1 MEPRKFGRILRVSL
15 LIPALVMVAMA
26 GIVGFEVEQL
36 RTGLGWVDH
45 TDRVI
50 SEARLTFRSM
60 VDEETGLRG
69 YLLTRRDDFLQPYN
83 DALPRVEAEFEKL
96 PQLVAD
102 NPEQLKRVEELRDSY
117 DKWLAYS
124 KTMLSP
130 DSVLIANTY
139 EANLQGKQMM
149 DDIRRQMDELMQA
162 EYALRDERVR
172 KSADLDRIFFG
183 SLIGLTVLL
192 GTTLVLF
199 TRRQLLGLSS
209 SYEQVLQ
216 DSRQKTAQVQEQ
228 REWFSTTLRS
238 IGDAVIATD
247 AHGKISLMN
256 SVASELTGWTE
267 DEARG
272 HDLQEVFNILN
283 QETREVVEN
292 PVSKVRRLNKVVGLA
307 NHTVLISKGGKEYN
321 IDDSGAPIRNSEGEM
336 VGVVLVFRDIT
347 RTYQMERTLR
357 TTEKLA
363 LAGRLSAT
371 IAHEIHNPLDTV
383 GNVLYLIQSDS
394 QGEVR
399 QHIELAMQEL
409 QRVSQVTRSMLS
421 LYRESKTPVSV
432 SVKDVLESVLA
443 LFETKIA
450 SKEASIGKSYQS
462 GLAVEGFPGEL
473 RQVFSN
479 FIGNALD
486 AIAQHGAV
494 SVMASKTPAKG
505 DQPAGITVVV
515 ADNGSGIS
523 QENLSK
529 LFLPFFTTK
538 GEQGTGIGLWV
549 SKGIIDKHGGNVSVD
564 SSTEPDYHGT
574 TFTVWLPEKFT
585 GERHRPPEIVTSDNG
600 AEKLETA

>member
-1 MEPRKFGRILRVSL
+1 MESKKFGRILRVSL
-15 LIPALVMVAMA
+15 LIPVLVILAMA
-26 GIVGFEVEQL
+26 GVVGVEVQQL
-36 RTGLGWVDH
+36 RTALGWVDH

-50 SEARLTFRSM
+50 AEVRLAFRSM

-69 YLLTRRDDFLQPYN
+69 YLLTRRDEFLEPYN
-83 DALPRVEAEFEKL
+83 EALPRVDVEFEKL

-102 NPEQLKRVEELRDSY
+102 NPEQLQRIQQLRNSY

-124 KTMLSP
+124 KAMLSP
-130 DSVLIANTY
+130 DAALTANTY
-139 EANLQGKQMM
+139 EANLQGKQLM
-149 DDIRRQMDELMQA
+149 DDIRRQIDELVQE
-162 EYALRDERVR
+162 EYDLRDQRVR
-172 KSADLDRIFFG
+172 KSSDLDRLFFG
-183 SLIGLTVLL
+183 SLVGLTVLL

-209 SYEQVLQ
+209 SYEEALQ
-216 DSRQKTAQVQEQ
+216 DSRQKTSQVQEQ
-228 REWFSTTLRS
+228 REWFATTLRS

-247 AHGKISLMN
+247 AAGKVTLMN
-256 SVASELTGWTE
+256 AVACELTEWTE
-267 DEARG
+267 QDARS
-272 HDLQEVFNILN
+272 HDLQEVFKIVN
-283 QETREVVEN
+283 QETRQVVEN
-292 PVSKVRRLNKVVGLA
+292 PASKVRRLNKVVGLA
-307 NHTVLISKGGKEYN
+307 NHTVLISKSGKEYN
-321 IDDSGAPIRNSEGEM
+321 IDDSGAPIRNSDGEM

-394 QGEVR
+394 QGEIR

-409 QRVSQVTRSMLS
+409 QRVSQVTKSMLS
-421 LYRESKTPVSV
+421 LYRESKTPVPV
-432 SVKDVLESVLA
+432 SVKDALESVLA

-450 SKEASIGKSYQS
+450 SKEASIGKSYQK
-462 GLAVEGFPGEL
+462 GLTLEGFPAEL

-486 AIAQHGAV
+486 AIGQHGAV
-494 SVMASKTPAKG
+494 SITASKTPARG
-505 DQPAGITVVV
+505 ETPAGVTVVI
-515 ADNGSGIS
+515 ADNGTGIS
-523 QENLSK
+523 EENLSK

-549 SKGIIDKHGGNVSVD
+549 SKGIIDKHGGTVTVD

-585 GERHRPPEIVTSDNG
+585 GERNGQPPQIQPSEDDQ
-600 AEKLETA
+600 KLETA